1 MIQLNNKYTFIKL
14 YFFIYMENIIIKYGK
29 LYI

>member
-1 MIQLNNKYTFIKL
+1 MQLNNKYKFIKFI
-14 YFFIYMENIIIKYGK
+14 FFFMDVENIIIKYGK